1 MSTGN
6 SAGFLVIMAGAA
18 TTSQRDG
25 GDLAVGATV
34 AAADEDTEVELIG
47 RSWIR
52 NINNTWIK
60 RIVGIGNWF
69 MAVCGCFGI
78 EM

>member
-1 MSTGN
+1 
-6 SAGFLVIMAGAA
+6 MAGAA

-25 GDLAVGATV
+25 GGSAVGSVV
-34 AAADEDTEVELIG
+34 AAADDATEVELIG

-60 RIVGIGNWF
+60 RIGGIGNWF
-69 MAVCGCFGI
+69 MVVVVVLVLKCS
-78 EM
+78 

>member
-6 SAGFLVIMAGAA
+6 SAGFLVIMAGTA

-25 GDLAVGATV
+25 GDSAVGATV
-34 AAADEDTEVELIG
+34 AAADDDTKLELIG
-47 RSWIR
+47 RSWRR
-52 NINNTWIK
+52 NINNAWIK
-60 RIVGIGNWF
+60 RNGGFGNWF
-69 MAVCGCFGI
+69 MVECGCFGI

>member
-1 MSTGN
+1 
-6 SAGFLVIMAGAA
+6 MAGAA

-25 GDLAVGATV
+25 GDSAVGAAA
-34 AAADEDTEVELIG
+34 AAADDDTEVELIG

-52 NINNTWIK
+52 NINTWIK
-60 RIVGIGNWF
+60 RIGGIGNWF
-69 MAVCGCFGI
+69 MVDCSCFGN